1 MTALVAWKEG
11 MALSQQHLQ
20 QSDRF
25 FLRHIKNAAGLPKG
39 MNFGFGKLVFAEELI
54 REGLLAIKECEAIFP
69 SGLSFMDYENP
80 SVKIEARNFSKI
92 FDKNLNALDAYLA
105 LELSCPVEFSEEQ
118 NSRFKVVWENYP
130 DSYSA
135 GNSLQMPISVPMP
148 AIVFSGESLDGKE
161 FIPLARL
168 LRNMQGSF
176 EIDKNFFP
184 TLASITGYEYFT
196 QKLTYFDRMLQS
208 RIEGISHS
216 RELLL
221 KDLKSLRALLNCL
234 KNTEGTLPFA
244 IFLEISRFLQETFNY
259 KHIEFNKC
267 FNEIFNA
274 LNEFLLSEKKL
285 AFLQKRLQQDG
296 QVFFAGIKEM
306 CIGDAKSVWLAIESK
321 LLPEEAIKFMPAQ
334 LKIAPKSKLS
344 SIVVSATHGINCIH
358 TITPG
363 AIQEM
368 PNTFYF
374 KLATDSKL
382 WKDLCEENEIGI
394 YAPTALRINSVD
406 ILMENGV

>member
-69 SGLSFMDYENP
+69 SGLSFIDYENQA
-80 SVKIEARNFSKI
+80 VKIEARNFAKI
-92 FDKNLNALDAYLA
+92 FDKNLNSLDVYLA
-105 LELSCPVEFSEEQ
+105 LELNNAVEFSEEQ
-118 NSRFKVVWENYP
+118 SSRFKVVWENYT

-148 AIVFSGESLDGKE
+148 AIVFASESLDGKE
-161 FIPLARL
+161 FIPLVRL
-168 LRNMQGSF
+168 LRNIQGSF
-176 EIDKNFFP
+176 EIDKNFYP
-184 TLASITGYEYFT
+184 PLTSINGYEYFT
-196 QKLTYFDRMLQS
+196 QKLTYFDRLLQS

-221 KDLKSLRALLNCL
+221 RDLKSLKAVLNCL
-234 KNTEGTLPFA
+234 KNTEGTLPFM
-244 IFLEISRFLQETFNY
+244 IFCEISRFLQEFYEY
-259 KHIEFNKC
+259 KHIEFNKS
-267 FNEIFNA
+267 FNKIFNA
-274 LNEFLLSEKKL
+274 LNDFLLSEKKV

-296 QVFFAGIKEM
+296 QIFFAGIKEL
-306 CIGDAKSVWLAIESK
+306 CISEAKSVWLALESK
-321 LLPEEAIKFMPAQ
+321 LSPEEAIKFMGAQ

-374 KLATDSKL
+374 KLTTDSKL

-394 YAPTALRINSVD
+394 YSPTALRITSVD
-406 ILMENGV
+406 ILMENAL

>member
-20 QSDRF
+20 QSDKF

-80 SVKIEARNFSKI
+80 AVKIEARNFAKI
-92 FDKNLNALDAYLA
+92 FDKNLNALDVYLA
-105 LELSCPVEFSEEQ
+105 LEL
-118 NSRFKVVWENYP
+118 NSFKIVWENYP
-130 DSYSA
+130 DLYSA
-135 GNSLQMPISVPMP
+135 ENSLQMPISVPMP
-148 AIVFSGESLDGKE
+148 AIVFEGESLDGKE
-161 FIPLARL
+161 FIPLVRL

-176 EIDKNFFP
+176 EIDKNFYP
-184 TLASITGYEYFT
+184 PLASITGYEYFT
-196 QKLTYFDRMLQS
+196 QKLTYFDRLLQS
-208 RIEGISHS
+208 RVESISHS

-221 KDLKSLRALLNCL
+221 KDLKSLKAVLNCL
-234 KNTEGTLPFA
+234 KNTEGTLPFV
-244 IFLEISRFLQETFNY
+244 IFLEISRFLQEAYDY
-259 KHIEFNKC
+259 KHIEFNKS
-267 FNEIFNA
+267 FNKIFNA
-274 LNEFLLSEKKL
+274 LNEFLLSEKKV

-296 QVFFAGIKEM
+296 QVFFAGIKEL
-306 CIGDAKSVWLAIESK
+306 CISEAKSVWLAIQSK
-321 LLPEEAIKFMPAQ
+321 LLPEEAIKFMPTQ

-363 AIQEM
+363 TIQEM

-374 KLATDSKL
+374 KLTTDSKL

-406 ILMENGV
+406 ILMENAL

>member
-20 QSDRF
+20 QSDKF
-25 FLRHIKNAAGLPKG
+25 FLQHIKNAAGLPKG
-39 MNFGFGKLVFAEELI
+39 MNFGFGKLIFAEELI

-69 SGLSFMDYENP
+69 SGLSFMDYENTA
-80 SVKIEARNFSKI
+80 VKIEARNFDKI
-92 FDKNLNALDAYLA
+92 FDKNLNALDVYLA
-105 LELSCPVEFSEEQ
+105 LEL
-118 NSRFKVVWENYP
+118 NSFKIVWENYH
-130 DSYSA
+130 DLYSA
-135 GNSLQMPISVPMP
+135 GNSLQMPISVPVP
-148 AIVFSGESLDGKE
+148 AIVFESESLDGKE

-176 EIDKNFFP
+176 EIDKNFYP
-184 TLASITGYEYFT
+184 PLVSITGYEYFT
-196 QKLTYFDRMLQS
+196 QKLTYFDRLLQS

-221 KDLKSLRALLNCL
+221 KDLKSLKSLLNCL

-244 IFLEISRFLQETFNY
+244 IFLEISRFLQEDFDY
-259 KHIEFNKC
+259 KHLEFNRSFDK
-267 FNEIFNA
+267 IFNA
-274 LNEFLLSEKKL
+274 LNDFLLSEKKV

-296 QVFFAGIKEM
+296 QIFFANIKEL
-306 CIGDAKSVWLAIESK
+306 CISEAKSVWLATQSK
-321 LLPEEAIKFMPAQ
+321 LPPEEAIKFMGTQ

-363 AIQEM
+363 TIQEM

-374 KLATDSKL
+374 KLTTDSKL

-394 YAPTALRINSVD
+394 YAPTALKINSVD
-406 ILMENGV
+406 ILMENVL

>member
-25 FLRHIKNAAGLPKG
+25 FLQHIKNATGLPKG
-39 MNFGFGKLVFAEELI
+39 MNFGFGKLVFAEELV
-54 REGLLAIKECEAIFP
+54 RDGLLAIKECEVIFP
-69 SGLSFMDYENP
+69 SCLSFMDYEVP
-80 SVKIEARNFSKI
+80 AVKIEARNFAKI
-92 FDKNLNALDAYLA
+92 FDKNLNVLEVYLA
-105 LELSCPVEFSEEQ
+105 LGL
-118 NSRFKVVWENYP
+118 NSFKVVWENYP
-130 DSYSA
+130 DSYSEE
-135 GNSLQMPISVPMP
+135 NFLQMPISVPMP
-148 AIVFSGESLDGKE
+148 SIVFGSESLDGKE
-161 FIPLARL
+161 FVPLARL

-176 EIDKNFFP
+176 EIDRNFYP
-184 TLASITGYEYFT
+184 PLVSISGYEYFT
-196 QKLTYFDRMLQS
+196 QKLTYFDRLLQS

-221 KDLKSLRALLNCL
+221 KDLKSLRTLLNCL

-267 FNEIFNA
+267 FNEIFGA
-274 LNEFLLSEKKL
+274 LNEFLLSEKKV

-296 QVFFAGIKEM
+296 QVFFASIKEM
-306 CIGDAKSVWLAIESK
+306 SISDAKSVWLALESK

-394 YAPTALRINSVD
+394 YAPIALRINSVD

>member
-1 MTALVAWKEG
+1 MTALIAWKEG

-69 SGLSFMDYENP
+69 SGLSFMDYEN
-80 SVKIEARNFSKI
+80 SAVKIEARNFAKI
-92 FDKNLNALDAYLA
+92 FDKNLNALDVYLA
-105 LELSCPVEFSEEQ
+105 LEL
-118 NSRFKVVWENYP
+118 NSFKIVWENYS
-130 DSYSA
+130 DLYSA
-135 GNSLQMPISVPMP
+135 ENSLQMPISVPMP
-148 AIVFSGESLDGKE
+148 AIVFASESLDGKE
-161 FIPLARL
+161 FIPLVRL

-176 EIDKNFFP
+176 EIDKNFYP
-184 TLASITGYEYFT
+184 PLVLINGYEYFI
-196 QKLTYFDRMLQS
+196 QKLTYFDRLLQS
-208 RIEGISHS
+208 RIDGISHS

-221 KDLKSLRALLNCL
+221 KDLKSLKALLNCF
-234 KNTEGTLPFA
+234 KNTEGTLPFM
-244 IFLEISRFLQETFNY
+244 IFLEISRFLQEAYDY
-259 KHIEFNKC
+259 KHLEFNKS
-267 FNEIFNA
+267 FNKIFNA
-274 LNEFLLSEKKL
+274 LNEFLLSEKKV

-296 QVFFAGIKEM
+296 QVFFAGIKEL
-306 CIGDAKSVWLAIESK
+306 CISEAKSVWLATQSK

-358 TITPG
+358 SITPG
-363 AIQEM
+363 TIQEM

-374 KLATDSKL
+374 KLTTDSKL

-394 YAPTALRINSVD
+394 YAPTALRISSAD
-406 ILMENGV
+406 LLIENAL

>member
-69 SGLSFMDYENP
+69 SGLSFIDYENQA
-80 SVKIEARNFSKI
+80 VKIEARNFAKI
-92 FDKNLNALDAYLA
+92 FDKNLNSLDVYLA
-105 LELSCPVEFSEEQ
+105 LEL
-118 NSRFKVVWENYP
+118 NSFKVVWENYP
-130 DSYSA
+130 DLYSA
-135 GNSLQMPISVPMP
+135 ENSLQMPISVPMP

-176 EIDKNFFP
+176 EIDKNFYP
-184 TLASITGYEYFT
+184 PLVSITGYEYFT
-196 QKLTYFDRMLQS
+196 QKLTYFDRLLQS

-221 KDLKSLRALLNCL
+221 KDLKSLKALLNCL
-234 KNTEGTLPFA
+234 KNTEGTLPFV
-244 IFLEISRFLQETFNY
+244 IFLEISRFLQESYDY
-259 KHIEFNKC
+259 KHIEFNKS
-267 FNEIFNA
+267 FNKIFND
-274 LNEFLLSEKKL
+274 LNEFLLSEKKV
-285 AFLQKRLQQDG
+285 AFSQKRLQQDG
-296 QVFFAGIKEM
+296 QTFFAGIKEL
-306 CIGDAKSVWLAIESK
+306 CISEAKSVWLALESK
-321 LLPEEAIKFMPAQ
+321 LLPEEAIKFIPAQ

-363 AIQEM
+363 TIQEM

-374 KLATDSKL
+374 KLTTDSKL

-394 YAPTALRINSVD
+394 YAPTALKINSVD
-406 ILMENGV
+406 ILMENVL

>member
-25 FLRHIKNAAGLPKG
+25 FLQHIKNAAGLPKG

-54 REGLLAIKECEAIFP
+54 REGLLAIKECDAIFP
-69 SGLSFMDYENP
+69 SGLSFIDYENP
-80 SVKIEARNFSKI
+80 AVKIEARNFDKI
-92 FDKNLNALDAYLA
+92 FDKNLNALDVYLA
-105 LELSCPVEFSEEQ
+105 LEL
-118 NSRFKVVWENYP
+118 NSFKVVWENHS
-130 DSYSA
+130 DLYSA
-135 GNSLQMPISVPMP
+135 ENSLQMPISVPMP
-148 AIVFSGESLDGKE
+148 VIVFESESLDGKE

-176 EIDKNFFP
+176 EIDKNFYP
-184 TLASITGYEYFT
+184 PLASINGYEYFT
-196 QKLTYFDRMLQS
+196 QKLTYFDRLLQS

-221 KDLKSLRALLNCL
+221 KDLKSLKAVLNSL

-244 IFLEISRFLQETFNY
+244 LFLEISRFLQEYYDY
-259 KHIEFNKC
+259 KHIEFNKS
-267 FNEIFNA
+267 FNKIFNA
-274 LNEFLLSEKKL
+274 LNEFLLSEKKV

-296 QVFFAGIKEM
+296 QIFFAGIKEL
-306 CIGDAKSVWLAIESK
+306 CISEAKSVWLAPQSK
-321 LLPEEAIKFMPAQ
+321 LSPEEAIKFMPAQ

-358 TITPG
+358 SITPG
-363 AIQEM
+363 TIQEM

-374 KLATDSKL
+374 KLTTDSKL

-394 YAPTALRINSVD
+394 YAPIALKITSVD
-406 ILMENGV
+406 ILVENAL

>member
-20 QSDRF
+20 QSDKF
-25 FLRHIKNAAGLPKG
+25 FLQHIKNAAGLPKG
-39 MNFGFGKLVFAEELI
+39 VNFGFGKLIFAEELI

-80 SVKIEARNFSKI
+80 AVKIEARNFAKI
-92 FDKNLNALDAYLA
+92 FDKNLNALDVYLA
-105 LELSCPVEFSEEQ
+105 LEL
-118 NSRFKVVWENYP
+118 NSFKIVWENYP
-130 DSYSA
+130 DLYSA
-135 GNSLQMPISVPMP
+135 ENSLQMPISVPMP
-148 AIVFSGESLDGKE
+148 AIVFESESLDGKE

-176 EIDKNFFP
+176 EIDKNFYP
-184 TLASITGYEYFT
+184 PLVSITGYEYFI
-196 QKLTYFDRMLQS
+196 QKLTYFDRLLQS
-208 RIEGISHS
+208 RVEGISHS

-221 KDLKSLRALLNCL
+221 KDLKSLKAVLNCL

-244 IFLEISRFLQETFNY
+244 IFLEISRFLQEAYDY
-259 KHIEFNKC
+259 KHLEFNRS
-267 FNEIFNA
+267 FNKIFNA
-274 LNEFLLSEKKL
+274 LNDFLLSEKKV

-296 QVFFAGIKEM
+296 QIFFANIKEL
-306 CIGDAKSVWLAIESK
+306 CISDAKSVWLAIQSK
-321 LLPEEAIKFMPAQ
+321 LPPEEAIKFMGAQ

-358 TITPG
+358 SITPG
-363 AIQEM
+363 TIQEM

-374 KLATDSKL
+374 KLTTDSKL

-394 YAPTALRINSVD
+394 YAPTALKINSVD
-406 ILMENGV
+406 ILMENAL

>member
-1 MTALVAWKEG
+1 MTALIAWKEG

-80 SVKIEARNFSKI
+80 AVKIEARNFAKI
-92 FDKNLNALDAYLA
+92 FDKNLNALDVYLA
-105 LELSCPVEFSEEQ
+105 LELDS
-118 NSRFKVVWENYP
+118 FKIVWENYP
-130 DSYSA
+130 DLYSA
-135 GNSLQMPISVPMP
+135 ENSLQMPISVPMP
-148 AIVFSGESLDGKE
+148 TIIFSGESLDGKE
-161 FIPLARL
+161 FVPLARL

-176 EIDKNFFP
+176 EIDKNFYP
-184 TLASITGYEYFT
+184 PLASINGYGYFT
-196 QKLTYFDRMLQS
+196 QKLTYFDRLLQS

-234 KNTEGTLPFA
+234 KNTEGTLPFM
-244 IFLEISRFLQETFNY
+244 IFCEISRFLQESYDY
-259 KHIEFNKC
+259 KHIEFNKS
-267 FNEIFNA
+267 FNKIFNA
-274 LNEFLLSEKKL
+274 LNDFLLSEKKV

-296 QVFFAGIKEM
+296 QIFFANIKEL
-306 CIGDAKSVWLAIESK
+306 CISDAKSVWLALESK
-321 LLPEEAIKFMPAQ
+321 LPPEEAIKFMGAQ

-358 TITPG
+358 SITPG

-374 KLATDSKL
+374 KLTTDSKL

-394 YAPTALRINSVD
+394 YAPIALRINSVD
-406 ILMENGV
+406 ILMENAL

>member
-20 QSDRF
+20 QSDKF

-39 MNFGFGKLVFAEELI
+39 MNFGFGKLIFAEELI

-80 SVKIEARNFSKI
+80 AVKIEARNFAKI
-92 FDKNLNALDAYLA
+92 FAQNLNALDVYLA
-105 LELSCPVEFSEEQ
+105 LEL
-118 NSRFKVVWENYP
+118 NSFKVVWENYP
-130 DSYSA
+130 DLYSA
-135 GNSLQMPISVPMP
+135 ENSLQMPISIPMP

-161 FIPLARL
+161 FIPLVRL

-176 EIDKNFFP
+176 EIDKNFYP
-184 TLASITGYEYFT
+184 PLVSITGYEYFT
-196 QKLTYFDRMLQS
+196 QKLTYFDRLLQS

-221 KDLKSLRALLNCL
+221 KDLKSLKALLNCL

-244 IFLEISRFLQETFNY
+244 IFCEISRFLQEAFDY
-259 KHIEFNKC
+259 KHIEFNKS

-274 LNEFLLSEKKL
+274 LNEFLLSEKKV

-296 QVFFAGIKEM
+296 QVFFESIKEM
-306 CIGDAKSVWLAIESK
+306 CISDAKSVWLALESK

-358 TITPG
+358 SITPG
-363 AIQEM
+363 TIQEM

-374 KLATDSKL
+374 KLAPDSKL

-394 YAPTALRINSVD
+394 YAPTALRITSVA
-406 ILMENGV
+406 ILMENAL

>member
-20 QSDRF
+20 QSDKF
-25 FLRHIKNAAGLPKG
+25 FLRHVKNAAGLPKG
-39 MNFGFGKLVFAEELI
+39 MNFGFGKLAFAEELI
-54 REGLLAIKECEAIFP
+54 REGQLAIKECEAIFP

-80 SVKIEARNFSKI
+80 SVKIEARNFAKI
-92 FDKNLNALDAYLA
+92 FDKDLNALDAYLA
-105 LELSCPVEFSEEQ
+105 LELSSPVEFSEEQ

-135 GNSLQMPISVPMP
+135 ENSLQMPISVPMP
-148 AIVFSGESLDGKE
+148 AIVFSGESLEGKE

-176 EIDKNFFP
+176 EIDRNFYP
-184 TLASITGYEYFT
+184 PLASISGYEYFT
-196 QKLTYFDRMLQS
+196 QKLTYFDRLLQG
-208 RIEGISHS
+208 RIDGISHS

-221 KDLKSLRALLNCL
+221 KDFKSLKAVLNCL
-234 KNTEGTLPFA
+234 KNTEGTLPFM
-244 IFLEISRFLQETFNY
+244 IFCEISRFLQEAFDY
-259 KHIEFNKC
+259 KHIEFNKS
-267 FNEIFNA
+267 FNKIFNA
-274 LNEFLLSEKKL
+274 LNEFLLSEKKA
-285 AFLQKRLQQDG
+285 AFLQKRLQREG
-296 QVFFAGIKEM
+296 QIFFADIRELGISE
-306 CIGDAKSVWLAIESK
+306 AKSVWLALESK
-321 LLPEEAIKFMPAQ
+321 LLPEEAIKFMPTQ

-358 TITPG
+358 SIKPAT
-363 AIQEM
+363 IQEM

-394 YAPTALRINSVD
+394 YAPIALQIGSVD
-406 ILMENGV
+406 VLAENAI

>member
-20 QSDRF
+20 QSDKF
-25 FLRHIKNAAGLPKG
+25 FLQHIKNAAGLPKG
-39 MNFGFGKLVFAEELI
+39 INFGFGKLIFAEELI

-69 SGLSFMDYENP
+69 SGLSFMDYEIP
-80 SVKIEARNFSKI
+80 VVKIEARNFAKI
-92 FDKNLNALDAYLA
+92 FDKNLNALDVYLA
-105 LELSCPVEFSEEQ
+105 LEL
-118 NSRFKVVWENYP
+118 NSFKVVWENYP
-130 DSYSA
+130 DLYSG
-135 GNSLQMPISVPMP
+135 GNSLQMPISIPMP
-148 AIVFSGESLDGKE
+148 AIVFEGESLDGKE
-161 FIPLARL
+161 FIPLVRL

-176 EIDKNFFP
+176 EIDKNFYP
-184 TLASITGYEYFT
+184 PLVSITGYEYFI
-196 QKLTYFDRMLQS
+196 QKLTYFDRLLQS
-208 RIEGISHS
+208 RVEGISHS

-221 KDLKSLRALLNCL
+221 KDLKSLKAVLNCL

-244 IFLEISRFLQETFNY
+244 VFLEISRFLQEDFDY
-259 KHIEFNKC
+259 KHLEFNRS
-267 FNEIFNA
+267 FNNIFNA
-274 LNEFLLSEKKL
+274 LNDFLLSEKKV

-296 QVFFAGIKEM
+296 QIFFAGIKEL
-306 CIGDAKSVWLAIESK
+306 CISEAKSVWLATQSK
-321 LLPEEAIKFMPAQ
+321 LPPEEAIKFMPTQ

-363 AIQEM
+363 TIQEM

-374 KLATDSKL
+374 KLTTDSKL

-394 YAPTALRINSVD
+394 YAPTALKINSVD
-406 ILMENGV
+406 ILMENAL

>member
-39 MNFGFGKLVFAEELI
+39 MNFGFGKLIFAEELI
-54 REGLLAIKECEAIFP
+54 REGQLAIKECEAIFP

-80 SVKIEARNFSKI
+80 SVKIEARNFAKI
-92 FDKNLNALDAYLA
+92 FDKNLNALDVYLA
-105 LELSCPVEFSEEQ
+105 LELNSPVEFSEEQ

-148 AIVFSGESLDGKE
+148 AIVFENESLDGKE
-161 FIPLARL
+161 SIPLARL

-176 EIDKNFFP
+176 EIDRNFFP
-184 TLASITGYEYFT
+184 PLVSINGYEYFT
-196 QKLTYFDRMLQS
+196 QKLTYFDRLLQS

-221 KDLKSLRALLNCL
+221 KDLKSLKALLNCL
-234 KNTEGTLPFA
+234 KNTEGTLPFV
-244 IFLEISRFLQETFNY
+244 IFCEILRFLQETYDY
-259 KHIEFNKC
+259 KHIEFNKS
-267 FNEIFNA
+267 FNKIFNA
-274 LNEFLLSEKKL
+274 LNDFLLSEKKV

-296 QVFFAGIKEM
+296 QIFFAGVKEL
-306 CIGDAKSVWLAIESK
+306 CISEAKSVWLALESK

-363 AIQEM
+363 TIQEM

-374 KLATDSKL
+374 KLTTDSKL

-394 YAPTALRINSVD
+394 YAPTALRINSAD
-406 ILMENGV
+406 LLIENVL

>member
-1 MTALVAWKEG
+1 MTALIAWKEG

-25 FLRHIKNAAGLPKG
+25 FLQHIKNAAGLSKG

-80 SVKIEARNFSKI
+80 AVKIEARNFAKI
-92 FDKNLNALDAYLA
+92 FDKNLNVLDVYLA
-105 LELSCPVEFSEEQ
+105 LELGS
-118 NSRFKVVWENYP
+118 FKVVWENYQ
-130 DSYSA
+130 DLYSA
-135 GNSLQMPISVPMP
+135 ENSLQIPISVPMP

-161 FIPLARL
+161 FIPLVRL
-168 LRNMQGSF
+168 FRNMQGSF
-176 EIDKNFFP
+176 EIDKNFYP
-184 TLASITGYEYFT
+184 PLVSITGYEYFT
-196 QKLTYFDRMLQS
+196 QKLTYFDRLLQS

-221 KDLKSLRALLNCL
+221 KDLKSLKALLNCL
-234 KNTEGTLPFA
+234 KNTEGTLPFV
-244 IFLEISRFLQETFNY
+244 IFLEISRFLQESYDY
-259 KHIEFNKC
+259 KHIEFNKS
-267 FNEIFNA
+267 FNKIFNA
-274 LNEFLLSEKKL
+274 LNEFLLSEKKV

-296 QVFFAGIKEM
+296 QTFFAGIKEL
-306 CIGDAKSVWLAIESK
+306 CISEAKSVWLALESK
-321 LLPEEAIKFMPAQ
+321 LLPEEAIKFIPAQ

-358 TITPG
+358 SITPG
-363 AIQEM
+363 TIQEM

-374 KLATDSKL
+374 KLTTDSKL

-406 ILMENGV
+406 ILMENVL